1 MSRCPP
7 AAPGLVAMA
16 LGLATAPAL
25 ADDPQ
30 GGAAAPQAP
39 RDGAAAAAEAPSGA
53 APSAAAPRSALR
65 GAVVVAVD
73 DASAEA
79 ARALARAI
87 YRDPALRPP
96 IDEAAAQ
103 VLTGDAPRPDAPA
116 AVKELAEV
124 RRSAGRAESEPV
136 ARSLLASLGAGAGA
150 ALVVAVTTA
159 HGHPVARV
167 LRVAG
172 ASYAPIELGATVQR
186 AAGGAAAPAGA
197 TGGGAAAPAGATG
210 GGAAAP
216 AAATFDWP
224 GAGAAVRALLA
235 GDDRAAGAADRAAAP
250 PAPAP
255 AAPQRGPVG
264 PRAGVD
270 LTASRAPAGDQ
281 GAPAQR
287 SMWSSPWFWGPLAGV
302 VATGIVVLVLAQ
314 TSDGDGETVHLRGRI
329 AP

>member
-16 LGLATAPAL
+16 LGLAAAPAL
-25 ADDPQ
+25 ADDPPG

-39 RDGAAAAAEAPSGA
+39 RDGAAAAEAPSGA

-79 ARALARAI
+79 ARALARAL

-186 AAGGAAAPAGA
+186 AAGGAGA
-197 TGGGAAAPAGATG
+197 TAGGAAATAGGAAAPAD
-210 GGAAAP
+210 
-216 AAATFDWP
+216 ATFDWP

-235 GDDRAAGAADRAAAP
+235 GDERAAGAADRAAAP
-250 PAPAP
+250 PASAH

-270 LTASRAPAGDQ
+270 LTASKAPAGGQ

-287 SMWSSPWFWGPLAGV
+287 STWSSPWFWGPLAGV

>member
-16 LGLATAPAL
+16 LGLAAAPAL
-25 ADDPQ
+25 ADDPPG
-30 GGAAAPQAP
+30 GGAAAPHAP
-39 RDGAAAAAEAPSGA
+39 RDGGAAAAEAASGA
-53 APSAAAPRSALR
+53 ATSAAAPRSALR

-79 ARALARAI
+79 ARALARAL

-103 VLTGDAPRPDAPA
+103 VLTGDPPRPDAPA

-172 ASYAPIELGATVQR
+172 ASYAPLELGATVQR
-186 AAGGAAAPAGA
+186 AA
-197 TGGGAAAPAGATG
+197 

-235 GDDRAAGAADRAAAP
+235 GDARAAGATDRAAAP
-250 PAPAP
+250 PASAH

-270 LTASRAPAGDQ
+270 LTASKAPAGDQ

-314 TSDGDGETVHLRGRI
+314 TSDGDGDTVHLRGRI

>member
-16 LGLATAPAL
+16 LGLAAAPAL
-25 ADDPQ
+25 ADAPPG
-30 GGAAAPQAP
+30 GGAAAPLAP
-39 RDGAAAAAEAPSGA
+39 RDGGAAAAEVPSGA
-53 APSAAAPRSALR
+53 APSAVAPRSALR

-103 VLTGDAPRPDAPA
+103 VLTGDPPRPDAPA

-172 ASYAPIELGATVQR
+172 ASYAPLELGATVQR
-186 AAGGAAAPAGA
+186 AAGGAGA
-197 TGGGAAAPAGATG
+197 TAGGAAAPAD
-210 GGAAAP
+210 
-216 AAATFDWP
+216 ATFDWP

-235 GDDRAAGAADRAAAP
+235 GDERAADRAAAP
-250 PAPAP
+250 PASAH

-270 LTASRAPAGDQ
+270 LTASKAPAGGQ

-314 TSDGDGETVHLRGRI
+314 TGDGDGETVHLRGRI

>member
-1 MSRCPP
+1 MYRCSP

-16 LGLATAPAL
+16 LGLAAAPVQAQE
-25 ADDPQ
+25 PP
-30 GGAAAPQAP
+30 GGAAAAQAP
-39 RDGAAAAAEAPSGA
+39 RDPLERGAAADAPPRTAPSA
-53 APSAAAPRSALR
+53 ATPSAAAPRSALR

-79 ARALARAI
+79 ARALARAL

-103 VLTGDAPRPDAPA
+103 VLAGDPPRPDAPA
-116 AVKELAEV
+116 AAKELAEV

-136 ARSLLASLGAGAGA
+136 ARGLLASLGAGAGA

-159 HGHPVARV
+159 QGHPVARV

-172 ASYAPIELGATVQR
+172 ASYAPLELGATVQR
-186 AAGGAAAPAGA
+186 TADGAAAPAG
-197 TGGGAAAPAGATG
+197 
-210 GGAAAP
+210 
-216 AAATFDWP
+216 ATFDWP

-235 GDDRAAGAADRAAAP
+235 GEERPAGATGRAAAP
-250 PAPAP
+250 PAHVPS
-255 AAPQRGPVG
+255 QRGPVG

-270 LTASRAPAGDQ
+270 LTASTVPAGDR
-281 GAPAQR
+281 GSSERP

-314 TSDGDGETVHLRGRI
+314 AGGDDGETVHLRGRI

>member
-16 LGLATAPAL
+16 LGLAAAPAH
-25 ADDPQ
+25 AEDPA
-30 GGAAAPQAP
+30 GSAAAAAQAP
-39 RDGAAAAAEAPSGA
+39 RDGGAAADAPPRP

-96 IDEAAAQ
+96 IGEAAAQ
-103 VLTGDAPRPDAPA
+103 VLAGDPPRPDAPA
-116 AVKELAEV
+116 DVKELAEV

-150 ALVVAVTTA
+150 ALVVAVTA
-159 HGHPVARV
+159 AGGHPVARV

-172 ASYAPIELGATVQR
+172 ASYAPLELGATVQR
-186 AAGGAAAPAGA
+186 TADGAAAPAGA
-197 TGGGAAAPAGATG
+197 T
-210 GGAAAP
+210 
-216 AAATFDWP
+216 FDWP
-224 GAGAAVRALLA
+224 GAAAAVRALLA
-235 GDDRAAGAADRAAAP
+235 GDERAGVATGRPAAP
-250 PAPAP
+250 PASAQT
-255 AAPQRGPVG
+255 APQRGPVG

-270 LTASRAPAGDQ
+270 LPASKAPAGDQ
-281 GAPAQR
+281 GSPERR

-302 VATGIVVLVLAQ
+302 VGTGIVVLVLAQ
-314 TSDGDGETVHLRGRI
+314 TSQGDGDTVHLRGRI

>member
-1 MSRCPP
+1 
-7 AAPGLVAMA
+7 MA
-16 LGLATAPAL
+16 LGLAAAPAL
-25 ADDPQ
+25 ADDPPG
-30 GGAAAPQAP
+30 GGAAAPHAP
-39 RDGAAAAAEAPSGA
+39 RDGGAAAAEAPSGA

-79 ARALARAI
+79 ARALARAL

-103 VLTGDAPRPDAPA
+103 VLTGDPPRPDAPA

-172 ASYAPIELGATVQR
+172 ASYAPLELGATVQR
-186 AAGGAAAPAGA
+186 AAGGAAAPAA
-197 TGGGAAAPAGATG
+197 TTAD
-210 GGAAAP
+210 GAAAP

-235 GDDRAAGAADRAAAP
+235 GDARAAGATDRAAAP
-250 PAPAP
+250 PASAH

-270 LTASRAPAGDQ
+270 LTASKAPAGDQ

-314 TSDGDGETVHLRGRI
+314 TSDGDGDTVHLRGRI

>member
-16 LGLATAPAL
+16 LGLAAAPAL
-25 ADDPQ
+25 ADDPPG

-39 RDGAAAAAEAPSGA
+39 RGDARRDAAAAEAPSGA

-103 VLTGDAPRPDAPA
+103 VLTGDPPRPDAPA

-172 ASYAPIELGATVQR
+172 ASYAPLELGATVQR
-186 AAGGAAAPAGA
+186 AAGGAGA
-197 TGGGAAAPAGATG
+197 TAGGAAAPAD
-210 GGAAAP
+210 
-216 AAATFDWP
+216 ATFDWP
-224 GAGAAVRALLA
+224 GAGATVHALLA
-235 GDDRAAGAADRAAAP
+235 GDERAAGAADRAAAP
-250 PAPAP
+250 PASAH

-270 LTASRAPAGDQ
+270 LTASKAPAGGQ

-287 SMWSSPWFWGPLAGV
+287 SVWSSPWFWGPLAGV

>member
-1 MSRCPP
+1 MARSTS
-7 AAPGLVAMA
+7 AAPALIAVA
-16 LGLATAPAL
+16 LGLTAAPVQADGPARGAAEAPRPAPAE
-25 ADDPQ
+25 
-30 GGAAAPQAP
+30 AP
-39 RDGAAAAAEAPSGA
+39 RAGDGAAAEVPRPAPA
-53 APSAAAPRSALR
+53 AAAPRSALR

-73 DASAEA
+73 DASVDA

-103 VLTGDAPRPDAPA
+103 ALAGEPPRPDAPA

-136 ARSLLASLGAGAGA
+136 ARGLLASLGAGAGA
-150 ALVVAVTTA
+150 ALVVAVTTPHA
-159 HGHPVARV
+159 HPVARV

-186 AAGGAAAPAGA
+186 TAEGA
-197 TGGGAAAPAGATG
+197 T
-210 GGAAAP
+210 AP

-224 GAGAAVRALLA
+224 GAAAAVRALLA
-235 GDDRAAGAADRAAAP
+235 GEERPPGPATA

-255 AAPQRGPVG
+255 SRSGPLSADA
-264 PRAGVD
+264 RAGVD
-270 LTASRAPAGDQ
+270 LTSKAPDG
-281 GAPAQR
+281 GSSGRR
-287 SMWSSPWFWGPLAGV
+287 SVWSSPWFWGPLAGV
-302 VATGIVVLVLAQ
+302 AAAGIAVLVLSQ
-314 TSDGDGETVHLRGRI
+314 TGGDGDTVHLRGRI

>member
-7 AAPGLVAMA
+7 AAPGLVALA
-16 LGLATAPAL
+16 LGLAAAPAQ
-25 ADDPQ
+25 ATEPPPGD
-30 GGAAAPQAP
+30 AAAAQAP
-39 RDGAAAAAEAPSGA
+39 RDPLERGAAAADAPPG
-53 APSAAAPRSALR
+53 AAAPRSTLR

-79 ARALARAI
+79 ARALARAL
-87 YRDPALRPP
+87 YHDPALRPP
-96 IDEAAAQ
+96 IDEATAQ
-103 VLTGDAPRPDAPA
+103 VLAGDPPRPDAPA
-116 AVKELAEV
+116 SVRELAEV

-136 ARSLLASLGAGAGA
+136 ARGLLASLGASAGA

-172 ASYAPIELGATVQR
+172 ASYAPLELGATVQR
-186 AAGGAAAPAGA
+186 TAEGAAAPAGA
-197 TGGGAAAPAGATG
+197 A
-210 GGAAAP
+210 
-216 AAATFDWP
+216 FDWP

-235 GDDRAAGAADRAAAP
+235 GEERPAGATGRAAAP
-250 PAPAP
+250 LAPAH
-255 AAPQRGPVG
+255 APSRRGPVG

-270 LTASRAPAGDQ
+270 LTAPAGDQ
-281 GAPAQR
+281 GSPERR

-302 VATGIVVLVLAQ
+302 VATGIVVLVLSQ
-314 TSDGDGETVHLRGRI
+314 TGEGDGETVRLRARI